1 MKKFLTEITND
12 KITSRGFS
20 ISLILSLFTILFIA
34 VYFKSLPPLLPVF
47 NQLPWGNERLTPS
60 WGIFIPIIVFGLI
73 FVFNLI
79 FATIIYSKNPLIAR
93 FIAATTLLLS
103 VINFLYII
111 RTIFL
116 II

>member
-1 MKKFLTEITND
+1 MKKFLIEITND

-20 ISLILSLFTILFIA
+20 ISLILSLLTILFIFI
-34 VYFKSLPPLLPVF
+34 YFKSLPPLIPVF
-47 NQLPWGNERLTPS
+47 NQLPWGNQRLTPS
-60 WGIFIPIIVFGLI
+60 IGIFIPIIVFILI
-73 FVFNLI
+73 FIFNII

-103 VINFLYII
+103 IINFLYII
-111 RTIFL
+111 RTVFL